1 MCVSYNCYEPKIG
14 RSLKSLSGKKIHWYE
29 SSHIVFFLL
38 NLRFPDIDHLS
49 QAKNQE
55 IKISFTLKA
64 VIEIKKKDYK
74 ELKT

>member
-1 MCVSYNCYEPKIG
+1 M
-14 RSLKSLSGKKIHWYE
+14 
-29 SSHIVFFLL
+29 FFLL